1 LEKLGGH
8 LMTSS
13 HAVRRSTSPFS
24 FRLKDYSLYL
34 DKVGEAT
41 YLDVTRRT
49 DLSRIEKVW
58 DNLRAVVETY
68 GTPWIVQLWTKDAL
82 GTLETGGALLRRL
95 LKEGTTLT
103 AQMTVTGLG
112 GSEWEPL
119 VHPQP
124 FKSVPELIELVGGPN
139 HLKWRYDP
147 IMPTIHDLDRFR
159 HLAEQAATLGITRCV
174 INFISPPGRYKRVDA
189 RLAKVLPGWSEGMPS
204 YDEAWRLETSAE
216 IVEVCR
222 NLGLFVAAC
231 AESARLSDKV
241 QGLQPAVCG
250 DYDWFVTL
258 SGRDPGRSPS
268 TGSRLGCG
276 CAKYFDVGAYGQWKK
291 CHQCLYCYAG

>member
-1 LEKLGGH
+1 
-8 LMTSS
+8 M
-13 HAVRRSTSPFS
+13 SPFS
-24 FRLKDYSLYL
+24 FRLEDYSLYQE
-34 DKVGEAT
+34 KVGEAT

-49 DLSRIEKVW
+49 DPARIEKVW

-68 GTPWIVQLWTKDAL
+68 GAPWIVQLWTKDAV
-82 GTLETGGALLRRL
+82 GTLESGRALLRRL

-124 FKSVPELIELVGGPN
+124 FEGVAELIGLVGGPS

-147 IMPTIHDLDRFR
+147 IIPTIHDPDKFR
-159 HLAEQAATLGITRCV
+159 YLAEQSATLGITRCV

-189 RLAKVLPGWSEGMPS
+189 RLAKILPGWSEEMPG
-204 YDEAWRLETSAE
+204 YDEAWRLETAAE
-216 IVEVCR
+216 IVEICQ
-222 NLGLFVAAC
+222 NLGLSVAAC
-231 AESARLSDKV
+231 AESAGLSDQV
-241 QGLQPAVCG
+241 QGLHPAVCG

-258 SGRDPGRSPS
+258 SGREPKRAPS

-276 CAKYFDVGAYGQWKK
+276 CAKYFDVGTYGQWKK